1 MNYNGYSYGGYP
13 ANGYYNPP
21 VPDQLAQ
28 LRGAQMQQPAM
39 PINNQPM
46 QMQPQNNFQMQQQ
59 TTPQQNSN
67 EMIWVQGEAAAKSYI
82 IAPGNTVILWDS
94 ENPVIYIK
102 SSDASGIP
110 SMKILDYTER
120 IGMSKMP
127 LNSIQE
133 QECNYVT
140 RDEWA
145 ALTARVDALTSK
157 SEPKAKKNTAKEIDE

>member
-1 MNYNGYSYGGYP
+1 MNFNNYSYGGYP
-13 ANGYYNPP
+13 TNGYYNPP

-39 PINNQPM
+39 PMSNQ
-46 QMQPQNNFQMQQQ
+46 QMQPQNNFNMQQQ
-59 TTPQQNSN
+59 QSPPTQNQN
-67 EMIWVQGEAAAKSYI
+67 DMIWVQGEAAAKSYI

-110 SMKILDYTER
+110 SMKTLEYTER
-120 IGMSKMP
+120 SETHKTP
-127 LNSIQE
+127 LDSVSNNAS
-133 QECNYVT
+133 NYVT

-157 SEPKAKKNTAKEIDE
+157 SEPKSKKTNAKENDE